1 MSVRL
6 HKDLGQMSHHGLQLL
21 QFALPFAD
29 NRRDVL
35 NLLPVVLDLAQK
47 VLRLLLRLNERP
59 KRNPEQLL
67 LGVQIVHVLHDL
79 VLLRLVQILLLRR
92 FGRHQIAGL
101 VNTLHVCVDVVEDVH
116 DLLLLENGRFGV
128 LDDVVHLVDVLLQL
142 EVMLQLKEYGV
153 DLVLESLCVPHLRV
167 VNAVVLQNVRLEG
180 SNLLR
185 FIHK

>member
-1 MSVRL
+1 M
-6 HKDLGQMSHHGLQLL
+6 
-21 QFALPFAD
+21 
-29 NRRDVL
+29 
-35 NLLPVVLDLAQK
+35 
-47 VLRLLLRLNERP
+47 
-59 KRNPEQLL
+59 
-67 LGVQIVHVLHDL
+67 
-79 VLLRLVQILLLRR
+79 
-92 FGRHQIAGL
+92 
-101 VNTLHVCVDVVEDVH
+101 NTLHVCIDVVEDVH

-128 LDDVVHLVDVLLQL
+128 LDDMVHLVDVLLQL